1 MAYAPAYYVTV
12 DNSAR
17 VSPRVL
23 ALINAAYDAAGIP
36 LARRWISQGSYSP
49 GVNSGSTHLGGGAA
63 DLRTWNL
70 TGTERDN
77 LIYELRKR
85 GGIAWYR
92 DAAHGGFEPHVHV
105 VVRDEP
111 GLSSGAQWQVD
122 EYDAGRNGLGNG
134 GRDYHPRPA
143 WAPFNV
149 SKWTRVT
156 RFPRTG
162 VYALK
167 SADCTRVGWKAYG
180 TSIEYVDTERDALNR
195 LWLKTPAGNWILAK
209 ATKLGS

>member
-1 MAYAPAYYVTV
+1 MFAPAYFVTV
-12 DNSAR
+12 DSSAR

-23 ALINAAYDAAGIP
+23 ALVNAAYEAAGIP
-36 LARRWISQGSYSP
+36 LARRWISQGSYNA

-70 TGTERDN
+70 TRDERAR
-77 LIYELRKR
+77 LINELRKR

-92 DAAHGGFEPHVHV
+92 DATHGGFENHIHVI
-105 VVRDEP
+105 VRDEP
-111 GLSSGAQWQVD
+111 DLSTGAAWQVS
-122 EYDAGRNGLGNG
+122 EYDAGRDGLASR
-134 GRDYHPRPA
+134 GRDYHPRPD
-143 WAPFNV
+143 WAPFHV

-162 VYALK
+162 VYANK
-167 SADCTRVGWKAYG
+167 TERSTRVGWKAFG
-180 TSIEYVDTERDALNR
+180 TSVEFIDTERDSIGR
-195 LWLKTPAGNWILAK
+195 VWLKTPAGNWILAN